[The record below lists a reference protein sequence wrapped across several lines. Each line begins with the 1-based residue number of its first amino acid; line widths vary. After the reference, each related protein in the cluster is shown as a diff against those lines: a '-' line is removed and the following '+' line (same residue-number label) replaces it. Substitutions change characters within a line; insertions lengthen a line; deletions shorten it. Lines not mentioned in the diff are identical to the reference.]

1 MILYIVMNL
10 GVWALLMQEIVRPAF
25 RHGVQK
31 LSQKWRGPQYLWDLK
46 GLNQSSATTAFR
58 WAVLMVSL
66 AGIPPVYAF

>member
-1 MILYIVMNL
+1 MILYIVINL

-25 RHGVQK
+25 QK
-31 LSQKWRGPQYLWDLK
+31 FSGPQYLWDLK
-46 GLNQSSATTAFR
+46 GLNQSSARTAFR